1 MKTIQTRFFTYDS
14 LQLACGKT
22 LSPVQLA
29 YETCGELN
37 EAKDNAI
44 LLFHALTGSQHAAG
58 FNPEVPGVGERW
70 NEDCRTGWWDGFI
83 GPGKAIDTRRFFVVC
98 ANYVGGC
105 YGSTGPSSINPQT
118 GSPYGGSFPHIQF
131 DDIVDSQ
138 IPLFDHLG
146 IKKFHAVI
154 GASLGGNLTLNFA
167 VRYPERVE
175 RVIPIA
181 CGLRATTLTQA
192 HNLEQILAIENDPN
206 FCNGNYYDG
215 VPPVRGLALARM
227 ISHKTFVSLQV
238 IEERAHDR
246 LEQEQDEFSWYKIRS
261 PLESFLLHQGRKL
274 VLRFDANSYI
284 QLIAAW
290 SKYDLLEN
298 CGAENY
304 AQLLAPCRHQNYL
317 IISISDDV
325 CFYPDEQQAIRDHL
339 LENGIACEY
348 LSVASDKGH
357 DSFLLEP
364 DLYTGAIRRAL
375 NECIKVDAASGSYN
389 GIYSESCRSR
399 SCGREPLR

>member
-1 MKTIQTRFFTYDS
+1 MKNIQTQFFEYDA
-14 LQLACGKT
+14 LT
-22 LSPVQLA
+22 LRTGEILRPVTLA
-29 YETCGELN
+29 YETYGELN

-70 NEDCRTGWWDGFI
+70 NEDCQTGWWEEFI
-83 GPGKAIDTRRFFVVC
+83 GPGKAIDTDRFFVVC
-98 ANYVGGC
+98 ANYIGGC
-105 YGSTGPSSINPQT
+105 YGSTGPSSIDPAT
-118 GSPYGGSFPHIQF
+118 GAPYGGNFPRIHF
-131 DDIVDSQ
+131 GDIVDSQ
-138 IPLFDHLG
+138 LPLLDHFG
-146 IKKFHAVI
+146 IGKLHGVV

-181 CGLRATTLTQA
+181 CGLVSTTLTRA

-238 IEERAHDR
+238 IEERAQDR
-246 LEQEQDEFSWYKIRS
+246 FEQEHDEFSWYKIRS

-274 VLRFDANSYI
+274 IKRFDANSYI

-290 SKYDLLEN
+290 SDHDLLKN
-298 CGAENY
+298 TGTSDY
-304 AQLLAPCRHQNYL
+304 AALFTPCRHQKYL
-317 IISISDDV
+317 VISIDDDV
-325 CFYPDEQQAIRDHL
+325 CFYPGEQREIRNRL
-339 LENGIACEY
+339 IENNIACEY
-348 LSVASDKGH
+348 LSVPSDKGH

-364 DLYTGAIRRAL
+364 DLYTDAIQSAL
-375 NECIKVDAASGSYN
+375 A
-389 GIYSESCRSR
+389 
-399 SCGREPLR
+399 